1 MKSVME
7 WYNNEEPQEQE
18 QVQSVSIEK
27 EIAFQG
33 EPEERQEDKVLR
45 TEYENC
51 IKAVGIA
58 EFLRNQLSNYLAM
71 TQTPDLEAFKKD
83 HMKSELKVVM
93 DELSRTVAEL

>member
-7 WYNNEEPQEQE
+7 WYNNEEPEQVQTVSIEQELDTQQEPEQEQE
-18 QVQSVSIEK
+18 DE
-27 EIAFQG
+27 
-33 EPEERQEDKVLR
+33 VLK

-71 TQTPDLEAFKKD
+71 TQVPDLEGFKKD
-83 HMKSELKVVM
+83 HMKSELKVIM
-93 DELSRTVAEL
+93 NELSKTVAEL